1 MKGKNILIIGASRG
15 IGRDISEYLLSLGA
29 NIVVVARKEITLCP
43 LKELSP
49 KHVMIYPY
57 DMSNLDNIE
66 TIFQFCMDNHIK
78 LDGLVYSAGVSV
90 DCPVKMLEAEHTKQ
104 VYNINIL
111 GYIQA
116 VRFFGLKKYSN
127 ENSSIVVLSSAA
139 SKICEKGMVEY
150 ASSKSAVNAATNVL
164 SKELAR
170 RKIRVN
176 AIAPGMV
183 DTDMYRNTVDKI
195 DDYETYLQKMQPYGV
210 IPVRQISYLIKFL
223 LSAESQY
230 ITGAVIPVSA
240 GTNIQN

>member
-29 NIVVVARKEITLCP
+29 NIVVVAREEITLCP